1 MISNFI
7 SRQRSTMGHKLSLP
21 LLELL
26 TDQRPDVRRQAIE
39 LLGWCKSAASQA
51 MASIAN
57 SIVFDDDWGVKL
69 AALNALLE
77 IAQNQW
83 QPFWLR

>member
-1 MISNFI
+1 
-7 SRQRSTMGHKLSLP
+7 
-21 LLELL
+21 
-26 TDQRPDVRRQAIE
+26 
-39 LLGWCKSAASQA
+39 